1 MVAHNNNNNINNQNN
16 GNENKSAGVTVISNN
31 ITVNAETSAEHSSIE
46 DEIES
51 ISNKSRN
58 STFSANGER
67 KNGLSY
73 AEILI
78 NFLKGMIGP
87 GCLSLPLAFRQA
99 GLWTGLALVVVL
111 GFLNWHCMHKLVK
124 CSQRLSKEKG
134 NSFLSY
140 GSVTYETFSNSFSVL
155 RPFNRTAKIVVN
167 SSIIALQI
175 GICSVFYVFCANHI
189 KEFVDFEFPS
199 FTYPKYIWM
208 FSIFVPMVL
217 ITFVRSLRAIAVLSS
232 IGNVFCIAALT
243 FIFQYLFRA
252 KHQNLSDFPSITNFD
267 GVMAACGAV
276 LYSYE
281 GQAMVLPLENRLK
294 KPSEMVGFFGILSVG
309 MTVVTAVY
317 SASGVLGYITYGSQV
332 KGSITQNLPQNEIQ
346 FVIVR
351 LLFTLVMFFGFAI
364 QMYVVVEMLW
374 PEFLKVTRNLCPKLR
389 GNNENDHKNMVGIEL
404 LFRAALVAVSMLI
417 GLAVPEL
424 ENIIPLVGATAGM
437 LLALI
442 FPALLDLLVF
452 LPIHLQRHRIRQTFW
467 LLLDNWT
474 LVAIGVFGLIA
485 GLRANLRNIFTPA
498 ENIVA

>member
-1 MVAHNNNNNINNQNN
+1 
-16 GNENKSAGVTVISNN
+16 
-31 ITVNAETSAEHSSIE
+31 
-46 DEIES
+46 
-51 ISNKSRN
+51 
-58 STFSANGER
+58 
-67 KNGLSY
+67 
-73 AEILI
+73 
-78 NFLKGMIGP
+78 
-87 GCLSLPLAFRQA
+87 
-99 GLWTGLALVVVL
+99 
-111 GFLNWHCMHKLVK
+111 
-124 CSQRLSKEKG
+124 
-134 NSFLSY
+134 
-140 GSVTYETFSNSFSVL
+140 
-155 RPFNRTAKIVVN
+155 
-167 SSIIALQI
+167 QI

-189 KEFVDFEFPS
+189 KEIFKFVDFEFPS

-252 KHQNLSDFPSITNFD
+252 KHQNLSDFPSNTYLFRAKHQNLSDFPSNTNFD

-294 KPSEMVGFFGILSVG
+294 KPVLPLENRLKKPSQMVGFFGILSVG

-332 KGSITQNLPQNEIQ
+332 KGSITQNLPQNEIFVIVRLLFTLVM

-374 PEFLKVTRNLCPKLR
+374 PEFVKFLRNSNF
-389 GNNENDHKNMVGIEL
+389 GVNNENDHKNMVGIEL
-404 LFRAALVAVSMLI
+404 LFLLI

-474 LVAIGVFGLIA
+474 LVTIGVFGLIA

-498 ENIVA
+498 E